1 MFIYRNLGAAK
12 GNKPQWQYG
21 ERPKKPVSDAN
32 GKPAKFAEVLAFGVT
47 FKLSEASRL
56 RCLRQL
62 AEGKGKG
69 WDVHAYA
76 CAIEVKAAV
85 TEGKVSRP
93 DGAAVAITY
102 DKFGCG
108 KFIRKD
114 TGAAIEYCA
123 YVVFAADGHTYA
135 YGYIR

>member
-1 MFIYRNLGAAK
+1 MFIYRNLSAAK
-12 GNKPQWQYG
+12 GKGPQWQYG
-21 ERPKKPVSDAN
+21 AKAKAPLKDAN

-76 CAIEVKAAV
+76 CAIEVKDAV
-85 TEGKVSRP
+85 ATGTVARP
-93 DGAAVAITY
+93 AGVAVAITY
-102 DKFGCG
+102 DKFGSG
-108 KFIRKD
+108 RFVRKD

-123 YVVFAADGHTYA
+123 YVVFASDGHTYA

>member
-1 MFIYRNLGAAK
+1 MFVYRNLSAAR
-12 GNKPQWQYG
+12 GNGPQWQYG
-21 ERPKKPVSDAN
+21 DKPKQPVKAN
-32 GKPAKFAEVLAFGVT
+32 GKPAKFAEILAFGVS

-76 CAIEVKAAV
+76 RAIEVKDAV
-85 TEGKVSRP
+85 TDGSVARP
-93 DGAAVAITY
+93 SGVGVPITY
-102 DKFGCG
+102 DKFGTG
-108 KFIRKD
+108 RFVRKD

-123 YVVFAADGHTYA
+123 YVFFAADGHTYA